1 METQMGN
8 TTENLNWT
16 QSLQDAWRHRNGG
29 AAVDTL
35 HSQHRKGGTEGKM
48 KKYAKHK
55 TVHGMFERRWR
66 KKQRYCYKM
75 RKAIF
80 DFQRYNGQVPGA
92 LHHEPPEG
100 TWGLLRE
107 LGWKNSTSREIGRGG
122 AQKVNHWYFVVIK
135 VIYSKWSWQSRTENW
150 EWKWCSMK
158 DTKPL
163 QSTPCDLSTLPQKIM
178 EKK

>member
-16 QSLQDAWRHRNGG
+16 QSLQDAWRHRNGRLQW
-29 AAVDTL
+29 THCIL
-35 HSQHRKGGTEGKM
+35 STGKEEQ
-48 KKYAKHK
+48 KA
-55 TVHGMFERRWR
+55 RWR
-66 KKQRYCYKM
+66 NMPNIKQFMACLREDEVKKRIYCYKM

-107 LGWKNSTSREIGRGG
+107 LGWKNSTSRKIGRGG
-122 AQKVNHWYFVVIK
+122 AQKVDYWYFVVIK